1 MIKRNPYPTVLIA
14 LILFGVWQVAAAQDK
29 AAPPP
34 GATPTLFMSVS
45 QVGTNAPT
53 ATVITN
59 TLPGNP
65 TPVFTRI
72 APGLYHLT
80 LVGGVVNEGTYY
92 AATPRMRIAEM
103 DVYAMNRTGTNII
116 VINSYRVFPANPPN
130 APVVEIADGLFSS
143 TPFIVQQWD

>member
-1 MIKRNPYPTVLIA
+1 MIKRNFYPIVLIA
-14 LILFGVWQVAAAQDK
+14 LILLGMWRVAAAQDK

-34 GATPTLFMSVS
+34 ASPPTLFMVVS
-45 QVGTNAPT
+45 QGGTNAPT

-92 AATPRMRIAEM
+92 AATPRMRIAEI
-103 DVYAMNRTGTNII
+103 DLYALGRTGTNTI

-130 APVVEIADGLFSS
+130 APTIEIADGLFSQ
-143 TPFIVQQWD
+143 TPFIIQQWD